1 MLAES
6 DDMKK
11 RMYSCI
17 VVVGGGL
24 MFPGADSWIK
34 YLIWTQMPA
43 HFRSQM
49 ETMDVF
55 TEPKVEQWIAI

>member
-1 MLAES
+1 
-6 DDMKK
+6 MKK

-24 MFPGADSWIK
+24 MFPGTDSWIK

-43 HFRSQM
+43 TFRAQM

-55 TEPKVEQWIAI
+55 TEPKVRKILAYLT